1 MRERKHGNE
10 EERREKKDKRN
21 MGREMGRGEL
31 LWLVESKEEAGVCD
45 LCEEK
50 IKWRG

>member
-10 EERREKKDKRN
+10 EKRREKKDKWK
-21 MGREMGRGEL
+21 MGREMGREEL

-45 LCEEK
+45 QCKEK
-50 IKWRG
+50 IKWRS